1 MLRSLKMVLA
11 AVIAVLLV
19 ACGGGSS
26 VDDGGTASS
35 DSGTG
40 STTRLLPSFW
50 SSEGRSVGGLC
61 FQLPE
66 CSGNPYAPF
75 SARAWVAP
83 ADGATVKG
91 IVRLEV
97 RGNLMQ
103 RVELLPASGY
113 EPRLGVFKITNDKA
127 FAWMDFDT
135 TQLPN
140 GPLKVRIS
148 AFGTPPEQSE
158 VREIVAM
165 SELTWNIDN
174 SPKPVSVLTAT
185 VTSAPVTNATVSGI
199 VHLEI
204 KGSGIVNAE
213 LLPASG
219 YKPRL
224 GVFNVSADRTRA
236 WLDFDTRSLPDGAQ
250 DVRVSAFNV
259 TEGQPGAM
267 EVIAMPPRQWNVVNG
282 NTGASP
288 FTAALTISPVNGEI
302 LRGTIRLEMRGTG
315 IKYVELQSANGQKIA
330 GFSEKSRG
338 LASSPNSDSYFSAS
352 LDFRTVILPNGLQDV
367 RIVAYDAPEGTAN
380 AREIVLM
387 ASRQWDVRN

>member
-1 MLRSLKMVLA
+1 M
-11 AVIAVLLV
+11 
-19 ACGGGSS
+19 
-26 VDDGGTASS
+26 
-35 DSGTG
+35 
-40 STTRLLPSFW
+40 
-50 SSEGRSVGGLC
+50 
-61 FQLPE
+61 
-66 CSGNPYAPF
+66 
-75 SARAWVAP
+75 
-83 ADGATVKG
+83 
-91 IVRLEV
+91 RLEV

-103 RVELLPASGY
+103 RVELLPASGN
-113 EPRLGVFKITNDKA
+113 EPRLGVFKITNDKT

-135 TQLPN
+135 TRLPN

-158 VREIVAM
+158 VREIAAM

-185 VTSAPVTNATVSGI
+185 VTSAPVANATVSGI

-219 YKPRL
+219 NKPRL
-224 GVFNVSADRTRA
+224 GGVFNVSADRTRA

-259 TEGQPGAM
+259 TAGQPGAM
-267 EVIAMPPRQWNVVNG
+267 EIIAMPPRRWNVVNG

-288 FTAALTISPVNGEI
+288 FTAALTIAPVNGEI
-302 LRGTIRLEMRGTG
+302 LSGTTRLEVRGTG
-315 IKYVELQSANGQKIA
+315 IKYTELQSANGQKIVS
-330 GFSEKSRG
+330 FYEKSRG
-338 LASSPNSDSYFSAS
+338 LTSSPNSDSYFSAS
-352 LDFRTVILPNGLQDV
+352 LDLYTFNLPNGLQDF
-367 RIVAYDAPEGTAN
+367 RIVAYDAREGTAN

-387 ASRQWDVRN
+387 APRQWNLQN